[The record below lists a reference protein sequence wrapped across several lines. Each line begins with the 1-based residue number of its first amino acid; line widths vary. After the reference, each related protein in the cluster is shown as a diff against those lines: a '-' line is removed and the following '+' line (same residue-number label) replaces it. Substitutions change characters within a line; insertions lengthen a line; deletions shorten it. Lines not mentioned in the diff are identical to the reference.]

1 MGGLERSCSLLQGGL
16 TVVNVHVQ
24 PSGVDVEVGD
34 GQNVMAAAE
43 GQGIFWPTVCHG
55 QAECHTC
62 FFEVLEGTEHLE
74 PPDRLEEAALQQFA
88 GRSWYAGKII
98 RLACQARV
106 RGPVI
111 VRKPGVRRA
120 S

>member
-1 MGGLERSCSLLQGGL
+1 MV
-16 TVVNVHVQ
+16 TVHVL
-24 PSGVDVEVGD
+24 PCGLNVEVAD
-34 GQNVMAAAE
+34 GQSVMAAAV
-43 GQGIFWPTVCHG
+43 GQGIFWPTICHG

-62 FFEVLEGTEHLE
+62 VFEVIEGVEQLE
-74 PPDRLEEAALQQFA
+74 PPNGLEEAALERFS
-88 GRSWYAGKII
+88 GRSWYEGKII

-106 RGPVI
+106 RGSVV

>member
-1 MGGLERSCSLLQGGL
+1 
-16 TVVNVHVQ
+16 VV
-24 PSGVDVEVGD
+24 
-34 GQNVMAAAE
+34 
-43 GQGIFWPTVCHG
+43 
-55 QAECHTC
+55 
-62 FFEVLEGTEHLE
+62 EGTEHLE
-74 PPDRLEEAALQQFA
+74 PPDRLEATALQQFA

>member
-1 MGGLERSCSLLQGGL
+1 MGGLERSGALRWGCR

-34 GQNVMAAAE
+34 GQSVMAAAE

-55 QAECHTC
+55 LAECHTC
-62 FFEVLEGTEHLE
+62 FFVVVEGTEHLE
-74 PPDRLEEAALQQFA
+74 PPDRLEAVALQQFA
-88 GRSWYAGKII
+88 GRSWYEGKII

-106 RGPVI
+106 RGPVV

>member
-1 MGGLERSCSLLQGGL
+1 
-16 TVVNVHVQ
+16 VV
-24 PSGVDVEVGD
+24 
-34 GQNVMAAAE
+34 
-43 GQGIFWPTVCHG
+43 
-55 QAECHTC
+55 
-62 FFEVLEGTEHLE
+62 EGTEHLE
-74 PPDRLEEAALQQFA
+74 PPDRLEATALQQFA

-111 VRKPGVRRA
+111 VHKPGVRRA